1 MRHPVSYLFYISSL
15 GRRVLASA
23 DTRPDSRYWCGMTT
37 DIIAQQPGTA
47 ALLTGE
53 MFTTNKQ
60 FNTAE
65 RCSKYSFQ
73 IVAVDVLPDDD
84 EFTKWAC
91 DPAQPRPPCA
101 AADDQ

>member
-1 MRHPVSYLFYISSL
+1 
-15 GRRVLASA
+15 
-23 DTRPDSRYWCGMTT
+23 
-37 DIIAQQPGTA
+37 
-47 ALLTGE
+47 

-84 EFTKWAC
+84 EFTKWAF

>member
-1 MRHPVSYLFYISSL
+1 MPAATAPTL
-15 GRRVLASA
+15 GRTLDIGV
-23 DTRPDSRYWCGMTT
+23 MTT
-37 DIIAQQPGTA
+37 DIPAQQPGTA

-91 DPAQPRPPCA
+91 DPAQPRTPCA
-101 AADDQ
+101 AAHDQ

>member
-1 MRHPVSYLFYISSL
+1 VLAATAPTL
-15 GRRVLASA
+15 GRTLDIGV
-23 DTRPDSRYWCGMTT
+23 MTT
-37 DIIAQQPGTA
+37 DIPAQQPGTA

-84 EFTKWAC
+84 EFTKWAF